1 MQIVSF
7 HQAVSSF
14 HHEVTRIA
22 QVSIE
27 PLNCFADEAQ
37 AVKLKYDPFKL
48 FKKRF
53 SSFFL
58 SLLLRDSTLPTHHG
72 GGGGGRR
79 TEEEEE
85 EEEEEEGLG
94 HGCT

>member
-7 HQAVSSF
+7 RQAVSSF

-37 AVKLKYDPFKL
+37 AVKLKYDSFKL
-48 FKKRF
+48 LKKD
-53 SSFFL
+53 SPVFFCL
-58 SLLLRDSTLPTHHG
+58 CYLEILRCRRATG
-72 GGGGGRR
+72 GGGGGGGSSRR
-79 TEEEEE
+79 RRR
-85 EEEEEEGLG
+85 G
-94 HGCT
+94 